1 MAPRP
6 RAAWQVDGRVLTRD
20 GDGFAG
26 VSPGLPS
33 SPQPGTP
40 GVFAGLPRSTWWG
53 SWMGSLPTIPQ
64 DFSLLPHNGLWQ
76 LLRAPLC
83 PCHSHCGAPLR
94 VGPGWAGLPNPIS
107 RVCGGSLPCNLSAPR
122 GLRRGAVVLC
132 SCSSPRACG
141 LGPERSALRPVL
153 RLLDLRRFPSYF
165 PSAYRF
171 LSYVSFGFGL
181 FPASYLRTNGAL
193 SPGCAAHPA
202 LLLGGGLR
210 GRQAGALK

>member
-1 MAPRP
+1 MEMAL
-6 RAAWQVDGRVLTRD
+6 QVYHQGYPPLPNQGHRVSLQ
-20 GDGFAG
+20 
-26 VSPGLPS
+26 VSPGA
-33 SPQPGTP
+33 PGGVP
-40 GVFAGLPRSTWWG
+40 GWEACPPYPRTSH
-53 SWMGSLPTIPQ
+53 S
-64 DFSLLPHNGLWQ
+64 LPHNGLWQ

-107 RVCGGSLPCNLSAPR
+107 HVCGGSLPCNLSAPR

-181 FPASYLRTNGAL
+181 FPASYLRMNGAL